1 MEPPH
6 RAHFLAQK
14 MSSECGMGQDEEESP
29 ATWAGRS
36 ERTNAEM
43 RTSELESG
51 PGRRRRAVGTRNGRK
66 SGGRSVGRSVDRGRK
81 VCPPTTRWL
90 PPPSRGRRG
99 AARVCS
105 TPARSLA
112 RSFSARSI
120 AAPHPLPPLL
130 PRGRRRPNLSFGPP
144 TPPARSPLG
153 RAQWARKVP
162 KRRKMKARQADREPS
177 RGLYPTIAYAILRG
191 SGPCRD
197 RSRGAPERTTWYSIA
212 LPASGSPALTLGSA
226 LGRERRRPP
235 HRE

>member
-1 MEPPH
+1 
-6 RAHFLAQK
+6 
-14 MSSECGMGQDEEESP
+14 MGQDEEESP

-66 SGGRSVGRSVDRGRK
+66 SGGRSVGRSIAGEKCVRRRRDGYRRRAEADAA
-81 VCPPTTRWL
+81 PPEFV
-90 PPPSRGRRG
+90 
-99 AARVCS
+99 AR
-105 TPARSLA
+105 PLA

-130 PRGRRRPNLSFGPP
+130 RRGRRRPNLSFGPP

-177 RGLYPTIAYAILRG
+177 RGLSPTIAYAILRG